1 MRNLRSAMVV
11 GFIISI
17 LMIPYAG
24 AFSVHQV
31 FQGPP
36 LPSTNSDFCAEYFE
50 NGFWVIATGNYSP
63 DRFFT
68 RIINASTNRV
78 VLTLRETIPYV
89 GSLDG
94 SRYLIIA
101 TNSPEASVR
110 LYQKSGGTYT
120 LVWKFSMGEHE
131 GVSALL
137 LLKNKKLI
145 IVATAEYSQGY
156 TLRVRGISFGGE
168 LKFVTDVPY
177 RGSPISRILP
187 LGGDRLLLIA
197 PNLGGTYLAIIDESG
212 KLIKSFKSSGPGV
225 YLQGK
230 YIMLTEDIWDNNSSQ
245 KIRSK
250 LDVLDLNLTLRAS
263 IPLPFLAIDIYR
275 YSYPIFSN
283 NTLYLFRIK
292 RPIFGKVEYSLL
304 EYKYAL
310 NGTLYWR
317 RKVQSLNFSQLPN
330 QTGFFTSFIFNQSL
344 TYPNVYVGLFPAGKL
359 LNIIAVDFRNAIPLT
374 NLTLPIPYDPCD
386 KGFGFY
392 YDGTYLYTWRRVD
405 SLEFSDIPSAI
416 FINSSLPSNVSVD
429 NKYRGSTPFY
439 LKVAPGKHIVRI
451 FRKNYEPVEKSV
463 YIGSHEGVRVVANL
477 RPLNATVFINS
488 TPVAKVQIVENG
500 ISVTTPASISLPIG
514 NYTLIVESKDYPA
527 AYEQI
532 VRTIALKPNETVNL
546 NFNLSLVRSKL
557 VIVSNVKNASVYV
570 DGDLIGKTPLNRFV
584 RLGPHNITVMADG
597 YVSKSFEINA
607 TKPLEKLIVNLTP
620 VEKEENNTSHGTYNT
635 STETIDIT
643 TSTSTLS
650 SNGLSTTSSRN
661 PGSLCGPGLVVLLSL
676 SALFLWRRREF

>member
-1 MRNLRSAMVV
+1 MRNLRSVMAV

-31 FQGPP
+31 FQGSP
-36 LPSTNSDFCAEYFE
+36 LPNTNSDFCAEYFE
-50 NGFWVIATGNYSP
+50 NGFWVITTGNYSP

-68 RIINASTNRV
+68 KIINASINRV
-78 VLTLRETIPYV
+78 VLTLRESISYV

-131 GVSALL
+131 GISALL

-156 TLRVRGISFGGE
+156 TLRVRGIGFGGE

-197 PNLGGTYLAIIDESG
+197 PSLGGTYLAIIDESG

-263 IPLPFLAIDIYR
+263 IPLPFLAMDIYP

-283 NTLYLFRIK
+283 NTLYLFRIE

-304 EYKYAL
+304 EYKYAPD
-310 NGTLYWR
+310 GTLYWR
-317 RKVQSLNFSQLPN
+317 RKVQSLSFSQLPN
-330 QTGFFTSFIFNQSL
+330 QTGFFTTFIFNQSL
-344 TYPNVYVGLFPAGKL
+344 IYPNVYVGLFPAGKVV
-359 LNIIAVDFRNAIPLT
+359 NIIAVDFRNAIPLT
-374 NLTLPIPYDPCD
+374 NLTLPIPYDPYY

-392 YDGTYLYTWRRVD
+392 YDGKYLYTWRRVD
-405 SLEFSDIPSAI
+405 SLDFSEIPSAI
-416 FINSSLPSNVSVD
+416 FIDSGLPSNVTVD
-429 NKYRGSTPFY
+429 DKYRGSTPFY
-439 LKVAPGKHIVRI
+439 LRVTPGRHAVRI
-451 FRKNYEPVEKSV
+451 FRRDYEPVEKSV
-463 YIGSHEGVRVVANL
+463 YIGPHEGVRVFADL
-477 RPLNATVFINS
+477 KPLNATVFINS
-488 TPVAKVQIVENG
+488 TPVARVQIVEKG
-500 ISVTTPASISLPIG
+500 TSVITPASISLPNG
-514 NYTLIVESKDYPA
+514 NYTLIVESRDYPA

-532 VRTIALKPNETVNL
+532 VKTITLTPNETLDL

-557 VIVSNVKNASVYV
+557 VVVSNVENASVYL
-570 DGDLIGKTPLNRFV
+570 DGKPMGKTPFIRFV
-584 RLGPHNITVMADG
+584 RLGVHNITITAEG
-597 YVSKSFEINA
+597 YVSKSLEINA
-607 TKPLEKLIVNLTP
+607 TRPLEKLVVNLTH
-620 VEKEENNTSHGTYNT
+620 VEKKTEVSNTTSSNT
-635 STETIDIT
+635 STEVNTTATPSTI
-643 TSTSTLS
+643 S
-650 SNGLSTTSSRN
+650 SHKLSTTSPENS
-661 PGSLCGPGLVVLLSL
+661 GSICGPGLVVLLPL
-676 SALFLWRRREF
+676 LALFLRRKRGV